1 MTEKEKQ
8 TEEKIL
14 EAANEVF
21 IEKGLDGARM
31 KDIADRAGINKA
43 LLHYYYR
50 TKDHL
55 FNTVF
60 EMTAK
65 KLLSRFAPIL
75 DEKMS
80 FEDKIRFFY
89 REHID
94 YLNKNPLMPSFLINE
109 INRRPERIR
118 KYISQIDF
126 GKFWSELEKQH
137 REEFKKHNITK
148 KSFIQIMISLVSI
161 SVFPFAARGII
172 ESVLE
177 KQGVDFNRFLE
188 ERKKFAADFAIK
200 ALKN

>member
-1 MTEKEKQ
+1 MIEKEKQ

-14 EAANEVF
+14 EAATEVF

-43 LLHYYYR
+43 LLHYYFR

-60 EMTAK
+60 EMTST
-65 KLLSRFAPIL
+65 KLLSMFAPIL

-89 REHID
+89 REHINF
-94 YLNKNPLMPSFLINE
+94 LNKNPLMPSFLINE
-109 INRRPERIR
+109 INRRPERIK
-118 KYISQIDF
+118 KYISQTDF
-126 GKFWSELEKQH
+126 GKFWSELEKLH

-148 KSFIQIMISLVSI
+148 KSFPQIITSLVSI